1 MARNATGTYSLP
13 IPAYAANTTIVS
25 ADMNSNLSDIGTALT
40 QSLATTG
47 VSSMTGPIKQSNGTV
62 AVPSMTYA
70 GDLDTGF
77 YYIGAN
83 SFGVAVNGTS
93 LITFSTLGLQLN
105 SGNFLN
111 SAGVPIT
118 GVPIGTV
125 LDYAGATAPS
135 LFLLCFGQ
143 AISRATYSV
152 LFALVGTTYGVG
164 DGVTTFNIPDL
175 RGIIVA
181 GKDDMGG
188 VAASRITVAGGNFNA
203 AVLGATGGL
212 QNHTMVAADLVGH
225 THTYSNTTGSDGAH
239 THTVGTNNPLAVGSG
254 ASANLIPGGANN
266 YATTT
271 SDGTHTHT
279 SSGTTVSTGS
289 GTAFTVL
296 QPTMVINKIIYAGV

>member
-25 ADMNSNLSDIGTALT
+25 TDMNTNLSDIGTALT

-62 AVPSMTYA
+62 AVPSLTYA
-70 GDLDTGF
+70 GDIDTGF

-83 SFGVAVNGTS
+83 SFGIAVNGTS
-93 LITFSTLGLQLN
+93 LITFSTLGLQIN
-105 SGNFLN
+105 SGSLLN
-111 SAGVPIT
+111 SAGVAIV

-152 LFALVGTTYGVG
+152 LFALLGTVYGVG
-164 DGVTTFNIPDL
+164 DGATTFNIPDL
-175 RGIIVA
+175 RGRLAA

-188 VAASRITVAGGNFNA
+188 AAASRITVAGGNFNA
-203 AVLGATGGL
+203 AVLGATGGE
-212 QNHTMVAADLVGH
+212 QNRTMAAGDLVGH
-225 THTYSNTTGSDGAH
+225 THTYTNTTSSDGGH
-239 THTVGTNNPLAVGSG
+239 THTVGANNPLAVGAG

-271 SDGTHTHT
+271 SDGTHSHT
-279 SSGTTVSTGS
+279 SSGTTASTGS
-289 GTAFTVL
+289 GTAFTIL
-296 QPTMVINKIIYAGV
+296 SPVIILNKIIYAGV